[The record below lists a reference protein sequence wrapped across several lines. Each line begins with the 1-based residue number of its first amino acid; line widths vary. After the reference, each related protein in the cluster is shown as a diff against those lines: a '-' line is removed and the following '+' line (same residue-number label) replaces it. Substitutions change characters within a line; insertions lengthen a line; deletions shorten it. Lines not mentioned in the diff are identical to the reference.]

1 MRQAI
6 IEVIGFLIFELANN
20 DEADAKQ
27 TQKQI
32 TQLFNL
38 LLERVLDLSSYVR
51 AKVFAVLAKLTKI
64 KTIKFPKQRL
74 HITTAAV
81 GALDD
86 KVASVRKGAAALLV
100 RLLETHPYGMM
111 HGGMLQRET
120 WEADYKDAVA
130 ELDKIES
137 QMGNVV
143 NTGGEEEDK
152 DEGEDKDEDEDED
165 EEGSKKKKSK
175 AYDETIPHDQLV
187 LIYLHRSDDSMD
199 VDDYIEEKQDNDGDA
214 EEDERSQMSVD
225 EDDDANP
232 KKSQPKK
239 ASKLKPRKSTLDFTA
254 LSEEQAV
261 LAKYSDQELTALRL
275 RRKYYSDALT
285 FIRQIEGAME
295 PMCKLLGSTNKAE
308 VLEVMDFFR
317 VAQEYQFESA
327 KVGFCSGLVSRY
339 ANSCHRKGL
348 KRCCI

>member
-6 IEVIGFLIFELANN
+6 IEVIGSLIYELASN
-20 DEADAKQ
+20 DGQEADAKQ

-32 TQLFNL
+32 NQLFDL

-51 AKVFAVLAKLTKI
+51 AKVFAVLAKLTGI

-81 GALDD
+81 SALDD

-111 HGGMLQRET
+111 HGGMLQLET
-120 WEADYKDAVA
+120 WEADYKVAVA
-130 ELDKIES
+130 ELEKIES
-137 QMGNVV
+137 QIGNVV
-143 NTGGEEEDK
+143 NTKGEEQ
-152 DEGEDKDEDEDED
+152 DEEVDGD
-165 EEGSKKKKSK
+165 EEGSKKKKKKKSK
-175 AYDETIPHDQLV
+175 AYDKIIPHDE
-187 LIYLHRSDDSMD
+187 LILTYVPRSDDSMD
-199 VDDYIEEKQDNDGDA
+199 VDDDDEEKEEEDNGGDT
-214 EEDERSQMSVD
+214 EEDEPSKMSVD
-225 EDDDANP
+225 TDEEEDATP
-232 KKSQPKK
+232 KKSKPKK
-239 ASKLKPRKSTLDFTA
+239 ASKLKPRKSELDITA
-254 LSEEQAV
+254 LSQEQAV
-261 LAKYSDQELTALRL
+261 LAKYSDQELTSLRL

-317 VAQEYQFESA
+317 VAHEYQFESA
-327 KVGFCSGLVSRY
+327 KVGFLFLSCLVLGKL
-339 ANSCHRKGL
+339 SCIIGRS
-348 KRCCI
+348 

>member
-6 IEVIGFLIFELANN
+6 IEVIGCLIYELASNGQ
-20 DEADAKQ
+20 DVDAKQ

-32 TQLFNL
+32 NQLFNL

-51 AKVFAVLAKLTKI
+51 AKVFAVLAKLTSI

-81 GALDD
+81 SSLDD

-111 HGGMLQRET
+111 HGGMLQLEI

-137 QMGNVV
+137 QIGNVV
-143 NTGGEEEDK
+143 NTGGEEQN
-152 DEGEDKDEDEDED
+152 EDEDED
-165 EEGSKKKKSK
+165 HEDEEGEMKKKG
-175 AYDETIPHDQLV
+175 YDGFVPHVRLV
-187 LIYLHRSDDSMD
+187 LINLLRSDDSMD
-199 VDDYIEEKQDNDGDA
+199 DEDDSEEKGEDDGGDT
-214 EEDERSQMSVD
+214 EEDDPSQMSVD
-225 EDDDANP
+225 GDAAP
-232 KKSQPKK
+232 KKSKPKK
-239 ASKLKPRKSTLDFTA
+239 ASKLKPRKSELDITA
-254 LSEEQAV
+254 LSQEQAV

-275 RRKYYSDALT
+275 RRRYYSDALT

-317 VAQEYQFESA
+317 VAHEYQFESA
-327 KVGFCSGLVSRY
+327 KVGFFARVSFQGMLIRGIGR
-339 ANSCHRKGL
+339 H
-348 KRCCI
+348 

>member
-6 IEVIGFLIFELANN
+6 IEVIGCLIYELANN
-20 DEADAKQ
+20 GQEADVKQ

-32 TQLFNL
+32 NQLFNL

-51 AKVFAVLAKLTKI
+51 AKVFAVLAKLTSI

-81 GALDD
+81 SSLDD

-111 HGGMLQRET
+111 HGGMLQLEI

-137 QMGNVV
+137 QIGNVV
-143 NTGGEEEDK
+143 NTGG
-152 DEGEDKDEDEDED
+152 DEQNEDENEDHED
-165 EEGSKKKKSK
+165 EEGGSKKKSK
-175 AYDETIPHDQLV
+175 EYDGFTPHVRLV
-187 LIYLHRSDDSMD
+187 LIYLLRSDVTMDDEDDS
-199 VDDYIEEKQDNDGDA
+199 EEKGEDSGGDT
-214 EEDERSQMSVD
+214 EEDDPSQMSVD
-225 EDDDANP
+225 EDATP
-232 KKSQPKK
+232 KKSKPKK
-239 ASKLKPRKSTLDFTA
+239 TSKLKPRKSELDITA
-254 LSEEQAV
+254 LSQEQAV

-275 RRKYYSDALT
+275 RRRYYSDALT

-317 VAQEYQFESA
+317 VAHEYQFESA
-327 KVGFCSGLVSRY
+327 KVGFCSRFVLGHV
-339 ANSCHRKGL
+339 NSWHRKAL